1 LKEFLVIQFVRVEDQ
16 AQMKRIADLAR
27 TIWSEHYPSIIGQAQ
42 VDYMLV
48 SFHSLESIQKQ
59 IQQEG
64 YRFYFVLS
72 DGDEAG
78 YFAIQ
83 SKKGELFLSKFYL
96 SKEYRGLGL
105 SRQMMGFIE
114 SIAKENGLKRIC
126 LTTHKRNEKALRA
139 YKGLGFKIV
148 GPVLTDIG
156 EGYIMDDY
164 QLEKTI

>member
-1 LKEFLVIQFVRVEDQ
+1 MIQFVRVEDQ

-42 VDYMLV
+42 VDYMLAN
-48 SFHSLESIQKQ
+48 FHSLESIQKQ
-59 IQQEG
+59 IRYED

-72 DGDEAG
+72 DGAEAG
-78 YFAIQ
+78 YFAVQ
-83 SKKGELFLSKFYL
+83 PKKSELFLSKFYL
-96 SKEYRGLGL
+96 SQECRGRGL
-105 SRQMMGFIE
+105 SRHMMELIE
-114 SIAKENGLKRIC
+114 SIAKENGSKRIC

-156 EGYIMDDY
+156 KGYVMDDY

>member
-1 LKEFLVIQFVRVEDQ
+1 VIQFVRVEDQ
-16 AQMKRIADLAR
+16 AQMKRIADLAGK
-27 TIWSEHYPSIIGQAQ
+27 IWREHYPSIIGQAQ

-48 SFHSLESIQKQ
+48 TFHSLESIQRQ

-72 DGDEAG
+72 DGVEAG
-78 YFAIQ
+78 YFAVQ
-83 SKKGELFLSKFYL
+83 PKKDELFLSKFYL
-96 SKEYRGLGL
+96 SKEYRGRGL
-105 SRQMMGFIE
+105 SRHMMEWIE

-139 YKGLGFKIV
+139 YKGLGFKIM

-156 EGYIMDDY
+156 GGYAMDDY
-164 QLEKTI
+164 QLEKVI